1 MRRLVK
7 SRSTFM
13 LIALGF
19 LFTACPLP
27 DPAMGQSSPAA
38 SIAAPSSSPSAIPSA
53 LPSAS
58 PSATPSPSP
67 SVGIPTESPHVGLGW
82 NLVGTAG
89 FTPGTASYISLAVRN
104 DCAPVIAFSDGTV
117 SGAPSVMQYDYWTE
131 GWKYLGSAGCLPNAI
146 TNPIILRLD
155 SANTAYLAVKDRI
168 AGNPLSIFVMKYSGN
183 GATGWE
189 SVGENFGVCQL
200 DAALSM
206 DLNGL
211 GMPYVVYQ
219 TSDYYASVMR
229 YAGAALGW
237 QNVGTNFEE
246 YALGPYSIK
255 FYGDDLYVGFLKGS
269 GSSGAANV
277 MKFTGAVGTGWEY
290 IGNANFSG
298 PKSQLLS
305 IGNAGANDVY
315 AAYRDDAS
323 GKKVSV
329 KKFAGSGTT
338 GWEFLGSGAFTD
350 TIGDSL
356 AFVTPYGSIVVAFT
370 TPASGDKVTV
380 MKYTGEGTTGWECLG
395 DPVIS
400 DGPASHLSLAFDP
413 NGFLYLAFCDGARG
427 SKATVMKYYP

>member
-1 MRRLVK
+1 MRTYATFRQA
-7 SRSTFM
+7 FM
-13 LIALGF
+13 LMALGF
-19 LFTACPLP
+19 LFIACPLP
-27 DPAMGQSSPAA
+27 DPATQPSPSAL
-38 SIAAPSSSPSAIPSA
+38 IATATPSSSPSAIPSA

-67 SVGIPTESPHVGLGW
+67 SVGLPTESPHVGLGW

-117 SGAPSVMQYDYWTE
+117 SGAPSVMQYDYTTE

-146 TNPIILRLD
+146 ANPIILRLD

-189 SVGENFGVCQL
+189 SVGGNFGVCQL

-211 GMPYVVYQ
+211 GVPYVVYQ
-219 TSDYYASVMR
+219 TSDYYVSVMR

-246 YALGPYSIK
+246 YAIGSYSIK

-277 MKFTGAVGTGWEY
+277 MKFTGAAGTGWEY
-290 IGNANFSG
+290 VGNANFSG
-298 PKSQLLS
+298 LNSQFLS
-305 IGNAGANDVY
+305 IGNAGAKDVY
-315 AAYRDDAS
+315 AAYRDS
-323 GKKVSV
+323 GKVSV
-329 KKFAGSGTT
+329 SKYAGSGTS
-338 GWEFLGSGAFTD
+338 GWEFVGSQAFTD

-356 AFVTPYGSIVVAFT
+356 AFATPYGSIVVAFT
-370 TPASGDKVTV
+370 TPASGNKVTV

-400 DGPASHLSLAFDP
+400 DGSASHLSLAFDP
-413 NGFLYLAFCDGARG
+413 NGILYLAFCDGARG
-427 SKATVMKYYP
+427 SKATVMKYYPSW